1 MTMLFIRLITLLV
14 KLIQYIVIII
24 VIRKTIIVID
34 TGDND
39 NENRVDDNV
48 H

>member
-39 NENRVDDNV
+39 NEIRVDDNV